1 MAFVVESV
9 RDLSLGNR
17 APQKL
22 LVWIY
27 VIAKGGKVVEEQ
39 NSCKTR
45 QYLPAI
51 DSVAAKLHFTDSF
64 RGRQTRIFQTFTSLI
79 QGGRDKKWKS
89 VITPENGAHRID
101 TTGGVRIFL
110 LNVQRVPNDSLSFSS
125 SCKPSKTHKTSK
137 ASTTHKTVLSSKFLK
152 R

>member
-1 MAFVVESV
+1 MESV
-9 RDLSLGNR
+9 RDLSLGNS

-22 LVWIY
+22 LVWNY
-27 VIAKGGKVVEEQ
+27 VIAKGRMVVEEQ
-39 NSCKTR
+39 NSCNTR
-45 QYLPAI
+45 QFLPVI

-101 TTGGVRIFL
+101 TTGDVRLFL
-110 LNVQRVPNDSLSFSS
+110 LNVQRVPHDSLRFSS

-137 ASTTHKTVLSSKFLK
+137 ASTTQKTSKSSKMLK